1 VILLSTIVDRLWI
14 IFSTIL
20 YNCYPQGWKLCI
32 IHILRFYF
40 YCKGGKILEHLEELW
55 NEVLLKIELK
65 ISRPSFETWLKST
78 KLMSYGEENVT
89 IAVPNSFS
97 KEWLETHY
105 VHLIT
110 GILSG
115 LTGEDRI
122 IQFVVPEDMVEN
134 DFKVPKPA
142 VKPIETTP
150 AVTAPGMLN
159 PKYTFDTFVIGS
171 GNRFAHAASLAVAEA
186 PAKAYNPLFIY
197 GGVGL
202 GKTHLMHAI
211 GHYVLEQNPSAKVVY
226 LSSEKFTNEFINSI
240 RDNKAVE
247 FRNRYRNVDVL
258 LIDDIQFL
266 AGKEQTQEEFFHTFN
281 TLHEESKQI
290 VISSDRPPKEI
301 PTLEDRLRSRFE
313 WGLITDIAPPDLETR
328 IAILRKKA
336 KADGLIDIPNEV
348 MLYIA
353 NQIDS
358 NIRELEGALI
368 RVVAYSSLVNTDITT
383 ELAAEA
389 LKDIIPNSRPRT
401 VTILDI
407 QKTVGEH
414 FNIRLEDFTAKKR
427 TRSIAF
433 PRQVAMYLSRELTDS
448 SLPKIGS
455 EFGGRDHSTVIHA
468 HEKISKMLKDDQ
480 GLQQDVQDIRNVLGR
495 G

>member
-1 VILLSTIVDRLWI
+1 MHKV
-14 IFSTIL
+14 L
-20 YNCYPQGWKLCI
+20 YGLYKSCTKRIKARKRRDCSLEN
-32 IHILRFYF
+32 IHD
-40 YCKGGKILEHLEELW
+40 LW
-55 NEVLLKIELK
+55 NRALDQIEKKLSK
-65 ISRPSFETWLKST
+65 PSFETWLKST
-78 KLMSYGEENVT
+78 KAHALQGDT
-89 IAVPNSFS
+89 LIITAPNDFARD
-97 KEWLETHY
+97 WLESRY
-105 VHLIT
+105 SNLIAET
-110 GILSG
+110 LYD
-115 LTGEDRI
+115 LTGEELDVKFI
-122 IQFVVPEDMVEN
+122 IPPNQAEEEFDIQTPKK
-134 DFKVPKPA
+134 KVNKDEGAEFPQS
-142 VKPIETTP
+142 
-150 AVTAPGMLN
+150 MLN
-159 PKYTFDTFVIGS
+159 SKYTFDTFVIGS

-211 GHYVLEQNPSAKVVY
+211 GHYVLDHNPAAKVVY

-247 FRNRYRNVDVL
+247 FRNKYRNVDVL

-313 WGLITDIAPPDLETR
+313 WGLITDITPPDLETR

-336 KADGLIDIPNEV
+336 KADGLVIPNEV

-368 RVVAYSSLVNTDITT
+368 RVVAYSSLINKDINAD
-383 ELAAEA
+383 LAAEA
-389 LKDIIPNSRPRT
+389 LKDIIPSSKPR
-401 VTILDI
+401 VITIQDI
-407 QKTVGEH
+407 QQIVGQE
-414 FNIRLEDFTAKKR
+414 FNIKLDDFKAKKR
-427 TRSIAF
+427 TKSVAF
-433 PRQVAMYLSRELTDS
+433 PRQIAMYLSRELTDF
-448 SLPKIGS
+448 SLPKIGE
-455 EFGGRDHSTVIHA
+455 EFGGRDHTTVIHA
-468 HEKISKMLKDDQ
+468 HEKISKLVQTDTDLQKQIKEISESLK
-480 GLQQDVQDIRNVLGR
+480 I
-495 G
+495 

>member
-1 VILLSTIVDRLWI
+1 M
-14 IFSTIL
+14 
-20 YNCYPQGWKLCI
+20 
-32 IHILRFYF
+32 
-40 YCKGGKILEHLEELW
+40 EHLDEIW
-55 NEVLLKIELK
+55 SSVLAQVETK
-65 ISRPSFETWLKST
+65 ISKPSFETWLKST
-78 KLMSYGEENVT
+78 KLLSYQSDTVT
-89 IAVPNSFS
+89 ISAPNSFARD
-97 KEWLETHY
+97 WLENHY

-110 GILSG
+110 GILSD
-115 LTGEDRI
+115 LTGDDLLI
-122 IQFVVPEDMVEN
+122 KFVVPKNQDMD
-134 DFKVPKPA
+134 DFQLPAPRIKPGQN
-142 VKPIETTP
+142 ELQEFL
-150 AVTAPGMLN
+150 PGMLN

-211 GHYVLEQNPSAKVVY
+211 GHYVLEHNPNAKVVY

-240 RDNKAVE
+240 RDNQTVD
-247 FRNRYRNVDVL
+247 FRNKYRSVDIL

-290 VISSDRPPKEI
+290 IISSDRPPKEI

-313 WGLITDIAPPDLETR
+313 WGLITDITPPDLETR

-336 KADGLIDIPNEV
+336 KADGLDIPNDV
-348 MLYIA
+348 MTYIA
-353 NQIDS
+353 NSIDS

-368 RVVAYSSLVNTDITT
+368 RVVAYSSLINRDMSA

-389 LKDIIPNSRPRT
+389 LKDIMPNSKPK
-401 VTILDI
+401 VITILDI
-407 QKTVGEH
+407 QHAVGDQY
-414 FNIRLEDFTAKKR
+414 NVKLEDFKTKR
-427 TRSIAF
+427 RTKDIAY
-433 PRQVAMYLSRELTDS
+433 PRQVAMYLSREMTDF
-448 SLPKIGS
+448 SLPKIGE
-455 EFGGRDHSTVIHA
+455 EFGGRDHTTVIHA
-468 HEKISKMLKDDQ
+468 HEKISRMLKDNQ
-480 GLQQDVQDIRNVLGR
+480 QLQQEVKDIRSTLGK

>member
-1 VILLSTIVDRLWI
+1 ME
-14 IFSTIL
+14 
-20 YNCYPQGWKLCI
+20 Q
-32 IHILRFYF
+32 
-40 YCKGGKILEHLEELW
+40 LEQLW
-55 NEVLLKIELK
+55 NKVLAEVEQKITK
-65 ISRPSFETWLKST
+65 PSFETWLKST
-78 KLMSYGEENVT
+78 KLLSYSGSNVT
-89 IAVPNSFS
+89 IAAPNSFARD
-97 KEWLETHY
+97 WLENHY

-110 GILSG
+110 GILTE
-115 LTGEDRI
+115 LTGEDLYI
-122 IQFVVPEDMVEN
+122 KFVVQKDNSEDDFELPAPKVQVKQQDNLEN
-134 DFKVPKPA
+134 S
-142 VKPIETTP
+142 
-150 AVTAPGMLN
+150 PGMLN

-186 PAKAYNPLFIY
+186 PAKAYNPFFIY

-211 GHYVLEQNPSAKVVY
+211 GHYVMEQKPNAKVVY

-240 RDNKAVE
+240 RDNKAID
-247 FRNRYRNVDVL
+247 FRNKYRNVDVL

-266 AGKEQTQEEFFHTFN
+266 AGKESTQEEFFHTFN

-336 KADGLIDIPNEV
+336 KADGLDIPNEV

-353 NQIDS
+353 NQIDT

-368 RVVAYSSLVNTDITT
+368 RVVAYSSLVNEDVTP
-383 ELAAEA
+383 ELAAAA
-389 LKDIIPNSRPRT
+389 LKDIIPSSKPRI

-407 QKTVGEH
+407 QHAVGEH
-414 FNIRLEDFTAKKR
+414 YNIRLEDFSAKKR
-427 TRSIAF
+427 TKSIAF
-433 PRQVAMYLSRELTDS
+433 PRQVAMYLSRELTDY
-448 SLPKIGS
+448 SLPKIGE
-455 EFGGRDHSTVIHA
+455 EFGGRDHTTVIHA
-468 HEKISKMLKDDQ
+468 HEKIAKLLKNDSQ
-480 GLQQDVQDIRNVLGR
+480 LQQDIKQIRSMLGK
-495 G
+495 

>member
-1 VILLSTIVDRLWI
+1 LE
-14 IFSTIL
+14 
-20 YNCYPQGWKLCI
+20 N
-32 IHILRFYF
+32 IHD
-40 YCKGGKILEHLEELW
+40 LW
-55 NEVLLKIELK
+55 NGALAEIEKKLSK
-65 ISRPSFETWLKST
+65 PSFETWLKST
-78 KLMSYGEENVT
+78 KAHALQGDT
-89 IAVPNSFS
+89 LIITAPNDFARD
-97 KEWLETHY
+97 WLESRY
-105 VHLIT
+105 SNLIAET
-110 GILSG
+110 LYD
-115 LTGEDRI
+115 LTGEELDVKFI
-122 IQFVVPEDMVEN
+122 IPLNQSEEEFDLTPPKKNVSKEDGHE
-134 DFKVPKPA
+134 FPQS
-142 VKPIETTP
+142 
-150 AVTAPGMLN
+150 MLN
-159 PKYTFDTFVIGS
+159 SKYTFDTFVIGS

-211 GHYVLEQNPSAKVVY
+211 GHYVLDHNPDAKVVY

-247 FRNRYRNVDVL
+247 FRNKYRNVDVL

-313 WGLITDIAPPDLETR
+313 WGLITDITPPDLETR

-336 KADGLIDIPNEV
+336 KADGLVIPNEV

-368 RVVAYSSLVNTDITT
+368 RVVAYSSLINKDINAD
-383 ELAAEA
+383 LAAEA
-389 LKDIIPNSRPRT
+389 LKDIIPSSKPK
-401 VTILDI
+401 VITIQDI
-407 QKTVGEH
+407 QQIVGQQ
-414 FNIRLEDFTAKKR
+414 FNVKLEDFKAKKR
-427 TRSIAF
+427 TKSVAF
-433 PRQVAMYLSRELTDS
+433 PRQIAMYLSRELTDF
-448 SLPKIGS
+448 SLPKIGE
-455 EFGGRDHSTVIHA
+455 EFGGRDHTTVIHA
-468 HEKISKMLKDDQ
+468 HEKISKLVQTDSQLQKHIKEISDSLK
-480 GLQQDVQDIRNVLGR
+480 I
-495 G
+495 

>member
-1 VILLSTIVDRLWI
+1 M
-14 IFSTIL
+14 
-20 YNCYPQGWKLCI
+20 
-32 IHILRFYF
+32 
-40 YCKGGKILEHLEELW
+40 KGRKSLEHLEQLW
-55 NEVLLKIELK
+55 NNVLAQVEQK
-65 ISRPSFETWLKST
+65 ISKPSFETWLKST
-78 KLMSYGEENVT
+78 KLLSHKGTNVT
-89 IAVPNSFS
+89 IAAPNSFARD
-97 KEWLETHY
+97 WLENHY

-110 GILSG
+110 GILTE
-115 LTGEDRI
+115 LTGEDLFI
-122 IQFVVPEDMVEN
+122 KFVVQKDQDSD
-134 DFKVPKPA
+134 DFDLPAPKVH
-142 VKPIETTP
+142 VRHDERHD
-150 AVTAPGMLN
+150 VSPGMLN

-186 PAKAYNPLFIY
+186 PAKAYNPFFIY

-211 GHYVLEQNPSAKVVY
+211 GHYVKEHNPNANVVY

-240 RDNKAVE
+240 RDNKTID
-247 FRNRYRNVDVL
+247 FRNKYRNVDVL

-266 AGKEQTQEEFFHTFN
+266 AGKESTQEEFFHTFN

-336 KADGLIDIPNEV
+336 KADGLDIPNEV

-368 RVVAYSSLVNTDITT
+368 RVVAYSSLVNKEVTA
-383 ELAAEA
+383 ELAAAA
-389 LKDIIPNSRPRT
+389 LKDIMPNAKPRIIS
-401 VTILDI
+401 ILDI
-407 QKTVGEH
+407 QKAVGEH
-414 FNIRLEDFTAKKR
+414 FNIRLEDFAAKKR
-427 TRSIAF
+427 TKSIAY
-433 PRQVAMYLSRELTDS
+433 PRQVAMYLSRELTDF
-448 SLPKIGS
+448 SLPKIGE
-455 EFGGRDHSTVIHA
+455 EFGGRDHTTVIHA
-468 HEKISKMLKDDQ
+468 HEKIASLVKTDQ
-480 GLQQDVQDIRNVLGR
+480 QLQQDIKQVRKVLGK
-495 G
+495 

>member
-1 VILLSTIVDRLWI
+1 MENISD
-14 IFSTIL
+14 
-20 YNCYPQGWKLCI
+20 
-32 IHILRFYF
+32 
-40 YCKGGKILEHLEELW
+40 LW
-55 NEVLLKIELK
+55 NRALGQIEKKLSK
-65 ISRPSFETWLKST
+65 PSFDTWLKST
-78 KLMSYGEENVT
+78 KAHGLQGDTLT
-89 IAVPNSFS
+89 ITAPNEFARD
-97 KEWLETHY
+97 WLESRY
-105 VHLIT
+105 LHLIAQT
-110 GILSG
+110 IYD
-115 LTGEDRI
+115 LTGEELAI
-122 IQFVVPEDMVEN
+122 KFVIPANQNEEEILPKTPIRHLSKDEDEQTELPRN
-134 DFKVPKPA
+134 
-142 VKPIETTP
+142 
-150 AVTAPGMLN
+150 MLN

-211 GHYVLEQNPSAKVVY
+211 GHYVLDHKPSAKVVY

-240 RDNKAVE
+240 RDNKAVD
-247 FRNRYRNVDVL
+247 FRNKYRSVDVL

-313 WGLITDIAPPDLETR
+313 WGLITDITPPDLETR

-336 KADGLIDIPNEV
+336 KAEGLDIPNEV

-368 RVVAYSSLVNTDITT
+368 RVVAYSSLINKDINAD
-383 ELAAEA
+383 LAAEA
-389 LKDIIPNSRPRT
+389 LKDIIPSSKPRI
-401 VTILDI
+401 VTIQDI
-407 QKTVGEH
+407 QKTVGQH
-414 FNIRLEDFTAKKR
+414 YQIRLEDFKAKKR
-427 TRSIAF
+427 TKSVAF
-433 PRQVAMYLSRELTDS
+433 PRQIAMYLSRELTDS
-448 SLPKIGS
+448 SLPKIGE
-455 EFGGRDHSTVIHA
+455 EFGGRDHTTVIHA
-468 HEKISKMLKDDQ
+468 HEKISRMLQSDDMLKRQ
-480 GLQQDVQDIRNVLGR
+480 IKEIQEMLKA
-495 G
+495 

>member
-1 VILLSTIVDRLWI
+1 MEYLD
-14 IFSTIL
+14 
-20 YNCYPQGWKLCI
+20 
-32 IHILRFYF
+32 
-40 YCKGGKILEHLEELW
+40 ELW
-55 NEVLLKIELK
+55 TEVLSKIEQR
-65 ISRPSFETWLKST
+65 IARPSFQTWVKST
-78 KLMSYGEENVT
+78 KLLSYEEENAT
-89 IAVPNSFS
+89 IAAPNTFA

-110 GILSG
+110 GILSE

-122 IQFVVPEDMVEN
+122 IHFIVPEDMTETDFMSPKHVE
-134 DFKVPKPA
+134 KQKA
-142 VKPIETTP
+142 IEGESEKETSIVSP
-150 AVTAPGMLN
+150 PGMLN
-159 PKYTFDTFVIGS
+159 SKYTFDTFVIGS

-211 GHYVLEQNPSAKVVY
+211 GHYVLDQNPEAKVVY
-226 LSSEKFTNEFINSI
+226 LTSEKFTNEFINSI

-247 FRNRYRNVDVL
+247 FRNKYRNVDVL

-336 KADGLIDIPNEV
+336 KADGLVDIPNEV
-348 MLYIA
+348 MMHIA
-353 NQIDS
+353 NEIDS

-368 RVVAYSSLVNTDITT
+368 RVVAYSSLVNSDITMD
-383 ELAAEA
+383 LAAAA
-389 LKDIIPNSRPRT
+389 LKDIIPNARPKK

-414 FNIRLEDFTAKKR
+414 FNMKLEDFSAKKR
-427 TRSIAF
+427 TRAVAF
-433 PRQVAMYLSRELTDS
+433 PRQIAMFLSRELTDF

-468 HEKISKMLKDDQ
+468 HEKISTMLKDDKS
-480 GLQQDVQDIRNVLGR
+480 LQQDVQDIKKILGR
-495 G
+495 N

>member
-1 VILLSTIVDRLWI
+1 MENILD
-14 IFSTIL
+14 
-20 YNCYPQGWKLCI
+20 
-32 IHILRFYF
+32 
-40 YCKGGKILEHLEELW
+40 LW
-55 NEVLLKIELK
+55 NQALAQIEKKLSK
-65 ISRPSFETWLKST
+65 PSFETWMKST
-78 KLMSYGEENVT
+78 KAHSLHGDTLT
-89 IAVPNSFS
+89 ITAPNEFARD
-97 KEWLETHY
+97 WLESRY
-105 VHLIT
+105 LHLIADT
-110 GILSG
+110 IYE
-115 LTGEDRI
+115 LTGEELSI
-122 IQFVVPEDMVEN
+122 KFVIPQNQDAEDFM
-134 DFKVPKPA
+134 PKPQ
-142 VKPIETTP
+142 VKKAAKEEPSDFP
-150 AVTAPGMLN
+150 QSMLN

-211 GHYVLEQNPSAKVVY
+211 GHYVIDHNPSAKVVY

-240 RDNKAVE
+240 RDNKAVD

-313 WGLITDIAPPDLETR
+313 WGLITDITPPDLETR

-336 KADGLIDIPNEV
+336 KAEGLDIPNEV

-368 RVVAYSSLVNTDITT
+368 RVVAYSSLINKDINAD
-383 ELAAEA
+383 LAAEA
-389 LKDIIPNSRPRT
+389 LKDIIPSSKPK
-401 VTILDI
+401 VITIKEI
-407 QKTVGEH
+407 QRIVGQQ
-414 FNIRLEDFTAKKR
+414 FNIKLEDFKAKKR
-427 TRSIAF
+427 TKSVAF
-433 PRQVAMYLSRELTDS
+433 PRQIAMYLSREMTDS
-448 SLPKIGS
+448 SLPKIGE
-455 EFGGRDHSTVIHA
+455 EFGGRDHTTVIHA
-468 HEKISKMLKDDQ
+468 HEKISKLLIDDEQ
-480 GLQQDVQDIRNVLGR
+480 LQQHVKEIKELLK
-495 G
+495 

>member
-1 VILLSTIVDRLWI
+1 ME
-14 IFSTIL
+14 
-20 YNCYPQGWKLCI
+20 N
-32 IHILRFYF
+32 IHD
-40 YCKGGKILEHLEELW
+40 LW
-55 NEVLLKIELK
+55 NRALDQIEKKLSK
-65 ISRPSFETWLKST
+65 PSFETWLKST
-78 KLMSYGEENVT
+78 KAHALQGDT
-89 IAVPNSFS
+89 LIITAPNDFARD
-97 KEWLETHY
+97 WLESRY
-105 VHLIT
+105 SNLIAET
-110 GILSG
+110 LYD
-115 LTGEDRI
+115 LTGEELDVKFI
-122 IQFVVPEDMVEN
+122 IPPNQAEEEFDVQAPKK
-134 DFKVPKPA
+134 KVNKDDGAEFPQS
-142 VKPIETTP
+142 
-150 AVTAPGMLN
+150 MLN
-159 PKYTFDTFVIGS
+159 SKYTFDTFVIGS

-211 GHYVLEQNPSAKVVY
+211 GHYVLDHNPAAKVVY

-247 FRNRYRNVDVL
+247 FRNKYRNVDVL

-313 WGLITDIAPPDLETR
+313 WGLITDITPPDLETR

-336 KADGLIDIPNEV
+336 KADGLVIPNEV

-368 RVVAYSSLVNTDITT
+368 RVVAYSSLINKDINAD
-383 ELAAEA
+383 LAAEA
-389 LKDIIPNSRPRT
+389 LKDIIPSSKPR
-401 VTILDI
+401 VITIQDI
-407 QKTVGEH
+407 QQIVGQE
-414 FNIRLEDFTAKKR
+414 FNIKLDDFKAKKR
-427 TRSIAF
+427 TKSVAF
-433 PRQVAMYLSRELTDS
+433 PRQIAMYLSRELTDF
-448 SLPKIGS
+448 SLPKIGE
-455 EFGGRDHSTVIHA
+455 EFGGRDHTTVIHA
-468 HEKISKMLKDDQ
+468 HEKISKLVQTDTDLQKQIKEISESLK
-480 GLQQDVQDIRNVLGR
+480 I
-495 G
+495 